1 MKNANPTGHSDLSEF
16 LRGEFA
22 LAPYRTALKFASM
35 AHLGATAMIR
45 MNRVMLDAYREAVR
59 GQQDAFTKLSS
70 GIVSRLAHDGV
81 NPTETAG
88 VMSQTLADIYRSAI
102 ERTAEFERTMASARE
117 ECFSE
122 LREQMDIS
130 NIIPSGGGEKKAA

>member
-70 GIVSRLAHDGV
+70 GIISRLAHDGV

-117 ECFSE
+117 ECFSG
-122 LREQMDIS
+122 LRDIS